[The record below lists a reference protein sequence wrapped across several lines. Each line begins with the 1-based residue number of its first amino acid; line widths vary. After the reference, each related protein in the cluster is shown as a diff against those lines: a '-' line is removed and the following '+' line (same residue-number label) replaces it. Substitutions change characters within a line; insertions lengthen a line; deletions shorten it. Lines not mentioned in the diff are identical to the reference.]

1 MNSGLT
7 ESERRGTGILSCTPV
22 FYVRNVHDKDSDEDS
37 FVTFHPVH
45 LYYY

>member
-7 ESERRGTGILSCTPV
+7 ESERRGYGDFILYPG